1 MTLSPRFPRSLS
13 RLFAQ
18 VALVS
23 LSVGTLAAP
32 AFSSQAVRDQTP
44 KADRAKPSD
53 NNLEDSPKKVVDEVW
68 QLINNEFV
76 DKGFNHVDW
85 LAKRQELLDKNYS
98 SPKQAYKE
106 VVKALKS
113 LGDPYTRF
121 LAPDDFQNLTNQT
134 SGEVSGIGL
143 RMTLDKRTSDLY
155 VVEPIKNSP
164 AMKAGIKIGDRI
176 VRINGKPTALMSLEQ
191 ASQEIQ
197 GKIGT
202 EVNLQLSRP
211 NQGIF
216 DVTLKR
222 VQIELDSVTYDLKEN
237 DNLRVGY
244 IRLDEFSSHAAEQ
257 MKVAIEDLNNK
268 KISGY
273 VLDLRGNP
281 GGLLFASVDIARMWL
296 KKGEIVS
303 TIDRRGGDRHFSANG
318 TDITNLPLVILV
330 DNGSAS
336 ASEILTGALK
346 ENGRAI
352 IVGTTTYG
360 KGTVQSVHSLSDG
373 SGLAVTIARYYPP
386 SGTDINHKGINPDV
400 YLDLSIDEQLQLRN
414 DPSLVG
420 TELDPQYL
428 QAVSVLKKS
437 SSHLTKPIIPAK
449 PVGTRLPDPKIK

>member
-257 MKVAIEDLNNK
+257 MKVAI
-268 KISGY
+268 
-273 VLDLRGNP
+273 
-281 GGLLFASVDIARMWL
+281 
-296 KKGEIVS
+296 
-303 TIDRRGGDRHFSANG
+303 
-318 TDITNLPLVILV
+318 
-330 DNGSAS
+330 
-336 ASEILTGALK
+336 
-346 ENGRAI
+346 
-352 IVGTTTYG
+352 
-360 KGTVQSVHSLSDG
+360 
-373 SGLAVTIARYYPP
+373 
-386 SGTDINHKGINPDV
+386 
-400 YLDLSIDEQLQLRN
+400 
-414 DPSLVG
+414 
-420 TELDPQYL
+420 
-428 QAVSVLKKS
+428 
-437 SSHLTKPIIPAK
+437 
-449 PVGTRLPDPKIK
+449 